1 MDPTVLGALVG
12 FFGALVALGVPLL
25 GFLLRLDRQTR
36 RVHHLLTGHEE
47 MDNDGVLPRLRELEE
62 RLAAV
67 EVAASESSS
76 IDYDQSDALDLSR

>member
-36 RVHHLLTGHEE
+36 RLAGLLTGHEE
-47 MDNDGVLPRLRELEE
+47 MEDDGVLPRLREFEA
-62 RLAAV
+62 RLASL
-67 EVAASESSS
+67 EIAAAESPDV
-76 IDYDQSDALDLSR
+76 DYDQSETLDPP